1 MLPRLE
7 KGIETS
13 IIVNNIGV
21 STGASGIVLYPT
33 KIIVEV
39 GGAGLFSW
47 SLLAELRV
55 V

>member
-13 IIVNNIGV
+13 IIINDIGI
-21 STGASGIVLYPT
+21 SARASRIVLDPT
-33 KIIVEV
+33 EIIVEV
-39 GGAGLFSW
+39 GGTSLLNR